1 MLLLI
6 LGIIVLFAGFA
17 AIPFTKAYNRDSGST
32 VPTKSVALLGILIS
46 GALIAL
52 SCSTIVPTRNVG
64 VATSFGK
71 PVATFDHGWHLKAPW
86 WSVSDMD
93 GTRQNSVY
101 NGDNQIDVRLAN
113 NAKARVDVSV
123 QWELKMEG
131 AEEVFMNYKDADLS
145 VVEANVID
153 RNLRQVL
160 NDNMSSYDPLNPE
173 VINSDADSATSLS
186 GIAKKAEEEMKTLVG
201 EQVEIISVTIP
212 VINFDESTQ
221 QRIDSYQAEVAK
233 TRNAEQAKKTA
244 EQEAEANRILNESI
258 SDNLNVSKCL
268 DIARETNQNM
278 ICFPSNVTPV
288 KTVE

>member
-1 MLLLI
+1 MFFFI
-6 LGIIVLFAGFA
+6 LGLIFLFAGILSVPVLKIYNKNSGNEAPTSPVFWA
-17 AIPFTKAYNRDSGST
+17 GLIPAGVF
-32 VPTKSVALLGILIS
+32 IFI
-46 GALIAL
+46 

-71 PVATFDHGWHLKAPW
+71 PVATYEHGWHLKAPW
-86 WSVSDMD
+86 WKVSDMD
-93 GTRQNSVY
+93 GTIQNSVY

-113 NAKARVDVSV
+113 NAKASVDVSI
-123 QWELKMEG
+123 QWELKTEG
-131 AEEVFMNYKDADLS
+131 AEEIYMNYKDANLE
-145 VVEANVID
+145 VVQSNIID

-160 NDNMSSYDPLNPE
+160 NDNMNSYDPLNPE
-173 VINSDADSATSLS
+173 VINSDADSPTSLS
-186 GIAKKAEEEMKTLVG
+186 GIAEAVETEMKKLVG
-201 EQVEIISVTIP
+201 EQVEIHSVTIP
-212 VINFDESTQ
+212 VINFDPATQ